1 MNTLFKFLVT
11 GVAMLVLSAC
21 ASKPNIHTD
30 YNPDYD
36 FSQIKT
42 YYLSIDHNKDYRSQQ
57 GVSLV
62 DQRIE
67 KAIRENLN
75 ARGYTEVAKE
85 QADTLVSYHVTTKDR
100 VRVRNY
106 NNNVGYSRY
115 GYGYGYGYGHYGS
128 VGYGTQTEVQNYQEG
143 ILLID
148 MVDPTMKKVV
158 WRGQGSKKIDK
169 SLSTQ
174 EFNVILNEYITALFN
189 KIPGQNLQ

>member
-1 MNTLFKFLVT
+1 MNTLFKFLVA
-11 GVAMLVLSAC
+11 GVAMLLLSAC
-21 ASKPNIHTD
+21 ASKPNIDTD

-42 YYLSIDHNKDYRSQQ
+42 YYLSVDNNKDYRNQQ

-85 QADTLVSYHVTTKDR
+85 QADTLVSYHVTAKDR
-100 VRVRNY
+100 VKVRNY
-106 NNNVGYSRY
+106 NTSVGYSR
-115 GYGYGYGYGHYGS
+115 YGYGHYGS
-128 VGYGTQTEVQNYQEG
+128 VGYGTQTQVQNYQEG

-169 SLSTQ
+169 SLST
-174 EFNVILNEYITALFN
+174 EESNVILNEYITALFN
-189 KIPGQNLQ
+189 KIPGQSVQ